1 MEPIKLLFALVG
13 GHVLPE
19 EAEGPA
25 RRTRIVMLGLL
36 AATGLAAAY
45 GVAAGSTDAGLAFGN
60 LWKVPMVV
68 LLSSLF
74 ALPAALLT
82 WRVTGTV
89 GRASDLLIGLSSA
102 NLTGALVLFVLAPL
116 VALYYHTSGWLGGV
130 LAISA
135 TVLSVI
141 VGAGVLVR
149 AVWLRAS
156 AESRRPGAVLRL
168 GAPVAVLG
176 VVYLLTM
183 SQLLFL
189 ASPIL
194 PEITVFDGGMDAVL
208 GG

>member
-1 MEPIKLLFALVG
+1 
-13 GHVLPE
+13 
-19 EAEGPA
+19 
-25 RRTRIVMLGLL
+25 
-36 AATGLAAAY
+36 
-45 GVAAGSTDAGLAFGN
+45 GLAFGN
-60 LWKVPMVV
+60 LWKVPMVL

-89 GRASDLLIGLSSA
+89 GRASDLLIGLSAA

-116 VALYYHTSGWLGGV
+116 VALYYHTSGWLGGA
-130 LAISA
+130 LAIAA
-135 TVLSVI
+135 TVLSVL

-156 AESRRPGAVLRL
+156 AAARQPGALLRL

-194 PEITVFDGGMDAVL
+194 PEIT
-208 GG
+208 